1 MDEKIIK
8 IVAAKLRRIGDQP
21 INAEK
26 LVEIREEVYKATKT
40 NKFASFSNVKKWVKA
55 ARGYMKAQE
64 TAARGGAHSPKANR
78 EAKPAAAK
86 GGAHSPQA
94 NRAAKGKPAAKSA
107 GKPAKPAKRE
117 EEFVAPVV
125 PRKIED
131 SVNFIK
137 EENTP
142 AMPSQEVVLP
152 KPTIVFDKIYLQSIK
167 FEIAGIR
174 QTMERVSR
182 QLDKLEKELTNHGE

>member
-1 MDEKIIK
+1 MDEKVIK

-26 LVEIREEVYKATKT
+26 LTEIREEVYKATKT

-64 TAARGGAHSPKANR
+64 KAKPASK
-78 EAKPAAAK
+78 AKPAAKAADAR

-94 NRAAKGKPAAKSA
+94 NRAS
-107 GKPAKPAKRE
+107 KPAKLNRRE

-137 EENTP
+137 EENAP
-142 AMPSQEVVLP
+142 ALPSQEVMLP
-152 KPTIVFDKIYLQSIK
+152 KPTIVFDKVYLQSIK

>member
-21 INAEK
+21 INADK
-26 LVEIREEVYKATKT
+26 LTEIREEVYKATRT

-64 TAARGGAHSPKANR
+64 K
-78 EAKPAAAK
+78 AKPAAAK
-86 GGAHSPQA
+86 GGAHSPKA
-94 NRAAKGKPAAKSA
+94 NRAAKAKPSKGASR
-107 GKPAKPAKRE
+107 PAKHE

-125 PRKIED
+125 PRRIED

-137 EENTP
+137 EENAP

-152 KPTIVFDKIYLQSIK
+152 KPTIVIDKVYLQSIK

-182 QLDKLEKELTNHGE
+182 QLDKLEKELTNHSD

>member
-1 MDEKIIK
+1 MDEKVIK

-26 LVEIREEVYKATKT
+26 LTEIREEVYKATKS

-64 TAARGGAHSPKANR
+64 KASASK
-78 EAKPAAAK
+78 AKPAAK
-86 GGAHSPQA
+86 
-94 NRAAKGKPAAKSA
+94 AASKPARFT
-107 GKPAKPAKRE
+107 KRE

-137 EENTP
+137 DENTP
-142 AMPSQEVVLP
+142 ALPAQEVVLP
-152 KPTIVFDKIYLQSIK
+152 KPIIVFDKVYLQSIK

>member
-1 MDEKIIK
+1 MDEKVIK

-26 LVEIREEVYKATKT
+26 LTEIRDDVFKATRT

-55 ARGYMKAQE
+55 ARGHMKAQE
-64 TAARGGAHSPKANR
+64 K
-78 EAKPAAAK
+78 AKPTAAK

-94 NRAAKGKPAAKSA
+94 NRASKSKHAAKAAS
-107 GKPAKPAKRE
+107 KPAKRE
-117 EEFVAPVV
+117 EEFVAPIV

-137 EENTP
+137 EENAP
-142 AMPSQEVVLP
+142 ALPSQEVVLP
-152 KPTIVFDKIYLQSIK
+152 KPTIVIDKVYLQSIK

>member
-1 MDEKIIK
+1 MDEKVIK

-26 LVEIREEVYKATKT
+26 LTQIREEVYKATRT

-55 ARGYMKAQE
+55 ARSYMKAQE
-64 TAARGGAHSPKANR
+64 KASASK
-78 EAKPAAAK
+78 AKQAAAK

-94 NRAAKGKPAAKSA
+94 NRAPKAKPASKSA
-107 GKPAKPAKRE
+107 SKPAKFTKRE

-137 EENTP
+137 DENAP

-152 KPTIVFDKIYLQSIK
+152 KPTIVIDKVYLQSIK

>member
-8 IVAAKLRRIGDQP
+8 IVAARLRRYGEQP
-21 INAEK
+21 MNNEK
-26 LVEIREEVYKATKT
+26 LTEIREDVFKATKT

-55 ARGYMKAQE
+55 ARSYMKAQE
-64 TAARGGAHSPKANR
+64 KAK
-78 EAKPAAAK
+78 AKPAAK
-86 GGAHSPQA
+86 VK
-94 NRAAKGKPAAKSA
+94 AAKAPK
-107 GKPAKPAKRE
+107 E
-117 EEFVAPVV
+117 EEYEAPQV

-137 EENTP
+137 DETAP
-142 AMPSQEVVLP
+142 AAPAQEVVLP
-152 KPTIVFDKIYLQSIK
+152 KPTIVFDKVYLQSIK

-182 QLDKLEKELTNHGE
+182 QLDKLEKELSSHGEE

>member
-26 LVEIREEVYKATKT
+26 LTDIREEVYKATKT

-64 TAARGGAHSPKANR
+64 KKAKPASK
-78 EAKPAAAK
+78 AKPAAK
-86 GGAHSPQA
+86 
-94 NRAAKGKPAAKSA
+94 AASKPVKFTR
-107 GKPAKPAKRE
+107 RE

-137 EENTP
+137 EENAP
-142 AMPSQEVVLP
+142 ALPSQEVILP
-152 KPTIVFDKIYLQSIK
+152 KPTIVFDKVYLQSIK

-182 QLDKLEKELTNHGE
+182 QLDKLEKELTNHGD

>member
-8 IVAAKLRRIGDQP
+8 IVAAKLRRIGDLP
-21 INAEK
+21 INADK
-26 LVEIREEVYKATKT
+26 LTEIREEVYKATRT

-55 ARGYMKAQE
+55 ARSYMKAQ
-64 TAARGGAHSPKANR
+64 
-78 EAKPAAAK
+78 AKPAAAK
-86 GGAHSPQA
+86 GGAHSPKA
-94 NRAAKGKPAAKSA
+94 NRAAK
-107 GKPAKPAKRE
+107 PAKVMVRHIKRE

-142 AMPSQEVVLP
+142 AMPAQEVVLP
-152 KPTIVFDKIYLQSIK
+152 KPTIVIDKVYLQSIK

-182 QLDKLEKELTNHGE
+182 QLDKLEKELTNHGEDK

>member
-1 MDEKIIK
+1 MDEKTIK

-21 INAEK
+21 INVEK
-26 LVEIREEVYKATKT
+26 LAEIREEVYKATKA
-40 NKFASFSNVKKWVKA
+40 NRSASFSNVKKWVKA

-64 TAARGGAHSPKANR
+64 KASASKAGHASK
-78 EAKPAAAK
+78 EKPSSKPA
-86 GGAHSPQA
+86 S
-94 NRAAKGKPAAKSA
+94 
-107 GKPAKPAKRE
+107 KPAKFTKRE
-117 EEFVAPVV
+117 DEFVAPVV
-125 PRKIED
+125 PRRIED

-142 AMPSQEVVLP
+142 AMPAQEVMLP
-152 KPTIVFDKIYLQSIK
+152 KPTIVFDKVYLQSIK

>member
-1 MDEKIIK
+1 MDEKVIK

-26 LVEIREEVYKATKT
+26 LTEIREEVYKATKT

-64 TAARGGAHSPKANR
+64 KASASK
-78 EAKPAAAK
+78 AKPAPKGKPADAK

-94 NRAAKGKPAAKSA
+94 NRAAKAASKPV
-107 GKPAKPAKRE
+107 KRE

-137 EENTP
+137 EENAP
-142 AMPSQEVVLP
+142 AMPAQEVMLP
-152 KPTIVFDKIYLQSIK
+152 KPTIVFDKVYLQSIK

-182 QLDKLEKELTNHGE
+182 QLDKLEKELTNHGND

>member
-1 MDEKIIK
+1 MDEKIVK

-21 INAEK
+21 INADR
-26 LVEIREEVYKATKT
+26 LTEIREDVFKATKT

-55 ARGYMKAQE
+55 ARSYMKTQE
-64 TAARGGAHSPKANR
+64 KASSK
-78 EAKPAAAK
+78 AKPAPSK
-86 GGAHSPQA
+86 P
-94 NRAAKGKPAAKSA
+94 KPAAKAAS
-107 GKPAKPAKRE
+107 KPAKRE

-125 PRKIED
+125 PRRIED

-137 EENTP
+137 EENAP

-152 KPTIVFDKIYLQSIK
+152 KPTIVIDKVYLQSIK

-182 QLDKLEKELTNHGE
+182 QLDKLEKELTNHSD

>member
-1 MDEKIIK
+1 MDEKTIK

-21 INAEK
+21 INVEK
-26 LVEIREEVYKATKT
+26 LTEIREEVYKATKT
-40 NKFASFSNVKKWVKA
+40 NKSASFSNVKKWVKA

-64 TAARGGAHSPKANR
+64 KAAPAPK
-78 EAKPAAAK
+78 AKPAAK
-86 GGAHSPQA
+86 
-94 NRAAKGKPAAKSA
+94 AASKTVKFT
-107 GKPAKPAKRE
+107 KRE

-142 AMPSQEVVLP
+142 ALPAQEVVLP
-152 KPTIVFDKIYLQSIK
+152 KPTIVIDKVYLQSIK

-182 QLDKLEKELTNHGE
+182 QLDKLEKELTNHSD

>member
-26 LVEIREEVYKATKT
+26 LAEIRDDVYKATKT
-40 NKFASFSNVKKWVKA
+40 NRFASFSNVKKWVKA
-55 ARGYMKAQE
+55 ARGYAKAQE
-64 TAARGGAHSPKANR
+64 KASSQKATASKAKQ
-78 EAKPAAAK
+78 ADAK
-86 GGAHSPQA
+86 GGARSPQA
-94 NRAAKGKPAAKSA
+94 NKAAKTAI
-107 GKPAKPAKRE
+107 KPAKFTKHD

-142 AMPSQEVVLP
+142 ALPSQEVMLP
-152 KPTIVFDKIYLQSIK
+152 KPTIVFDKVYLQSIK

-182 QLDKLEKELTNHGE
+182 QLDKLEKELTNHGD

>member
-1 MDEKIIK
+1 MDEKVIK

-26 LVEIREEVYKATKT
+26 LTEIREEVYKATRT

-64 TAARGGAHSPKANR
+64 KASASK
-78 EAKPAAAK
+78 AKP
-86 GGAHSPQA
+86 
-94 NRAAKGKPAAKSA
+94 AKGKP
-107 GKPAKPAKRE
+107 PAKAASKPSKRE

-137 EENTP
+137 EENAP
-142 AMPSQEVVLP
+142 ALPSQEVVLP
-152 KPTIVFDKIYLQSIK
+152 KPTIVFDKVYLQSIK